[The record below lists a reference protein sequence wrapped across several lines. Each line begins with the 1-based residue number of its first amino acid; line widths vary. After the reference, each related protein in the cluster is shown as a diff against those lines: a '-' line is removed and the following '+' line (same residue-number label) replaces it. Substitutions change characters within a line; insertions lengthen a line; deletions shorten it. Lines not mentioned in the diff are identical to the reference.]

1 MRRYSDPVEVR
12 SGSRL
17 GTVQGTVPRR
27 SGRSGAGT
35 VEVDG
40 LVDGLADDALNG
52 GVNGE
57 RDGGADGGADG
68 GVDELVDGREAVD
81 VAEPGAFIWHGRLYV
96 VRRVLAH
103 WRERRSWWRDA
114 LDPVPGQPTG
124 IDVASREQHVWRVE
138 ASRGQAFGTG
148 VFDLTSDG
156 AEGADADWR
165 LVRVAD

>member
-12 SGSRL
+12 SGTTEL
-17 GTVQGTVPRR
+17 
-27 SGRSGAGT
+27 RSGAAQ
-35 VEVDG
+35 EAASDREPVDP
-40 LVDGLADDALNG
+40 
-52 GVNGE
+52 
-57 RDGGADGGADG
+57 
-68 GVDELVDGREAVD
+68 
-81 VAEPGAFIWHGRLYV
+81 AEPDVFIWQGRLYV

-138 ASRGQAFGTG
+138 ASRGQSFGTG

-156 AEGADADWR
+156 AEGPDADWR

>member
-17 GTVQGTVPRR
+17 GTVQWSVP
-27 SGRSGAGT
+27 GRGS
-35 VEVDG
+35 
-40 LVDGLADDALNG
+40 
-52 GVNGE
+52 
-57 RDGGADGGADG
+57 
-68 GVDELVDGREAVD
+68 VDEMEPVDEVVVGRETVD
-81 VAEPGAFIWHGRLYV
+81 AAGPEAFIWQGRLYV

-156 AEGADADWR
+156 AEGADAVWR

>member
-17 GTVQGTVPRR
+17 GTVQGAVP
-27 SGRSGAGT
+27 GRGVGPVDEKDA
-35 VEVDG
+35 VEV
-40 LVDGLADDALNG
+40 V
-52 GVNGE
+52 V
-57 RDGGADGGADG
+57 
-68 GVDELVDGREAVD
+68 GRETVD
-81 VAEPGAFIWHGRLYV
+81 V
-96 VRRVLAH
+96 
-103 WRERRSWWRDA
+103 ERRSWWRDA

-156 AEGADADWR
+156 AEGTDADWR

>member
-17 GTVQGTVPRR
+17 GAVQGTAP
-27 SGRSGAGT
+27 GRGAGSVHGT
-35 VEVDG
+35 VEVDA
-40 LVDGLADDALNG
+40 LVDGG
-52 GVNGE
+52 G
-57 RDGGADGGADG
+57 
-68 GVDELVDGREAVD
+68 GREAVD
-81 VAEPGAFIWHGRLYV
+81 VAGPEAFIWQGRLYV
-96 VRRVLAH
+96 VRRVLDH
-103 WRERRSWWRDA
+103 WRERRSWGRDA

-138 ASRGQAFGTG
+138 ASRGQSFGTG

-156 AEGADADWR
+156 AEGPDADWR

>member
-17 GTVQGTVPRR
+17 GTVQGAVP
-27 SGRSGAGT
+27 GRGVGSVDQSDA
-35 VEVDG
+35 VEV
-40 LVDGLADDALNG
+40 VA
-52 GVNGE
+52 
-57 RDGGADGGADG
+57 
-68 GVDELVDGREAVD
+68 GRETVD
-81 VAEPGAFIWHGRLYV
+81 VPGPEAFIWQGRLYV

-156 AEGADADWR
+156 AAGAAADWR

>member
-12 SGSRL
+12 SGSRP
-17 GTVQGTVPRR
+17 GTVQGTAP
-27 SGRSGAGT
+27 GRGAGDRPGAVHGT
-35 VEVDG
+35 VEVAG
-40 LVDGLADDALNG
+40 P
-52 GVNGE
+52 E
-57 RDGGADGGADG
+57 
-68 GVDELVDGREAVD
+68 
-81 VAEPGAFIWHGRLYV
+81 AFIWQGRLYV
-96 VRRVLAH
+96 VRRVLDH

-138 ASRGQAFGTG
+138 ASRGQSFGTG

-156 AEGADADWR
+156 AEGSDADWR

>member
-17 GTVQGTVPRR
+17 GAVQGTAPRR
-27 SGRSGAGT
+27 GVGSVHGT
-35 VEVDG
+35 VEVDA
-40 LVDGLADDALNG
+40 LVDGG
-52 GVNGE
+52 G
-57 RDGGADGGADG
+57 
-68 GVDELVDGREAVD
+68 DGREVVD
-81 VAEPGAFIWHGRLYV
+81 VAGPEAFIWQGRLYV

-138 ASRGQAFGTG
+138 ASRGQSFGTG

-156 AEGADADWR
+156 AEGPDADWR

>member
-12 SGSRL
+12 AGFRVGSGSPAGSRL
-17 GTVQGTVPRR
+17 GAEQGAAP
-27 SGRSGAGT
+27 
-35 VEVDG
+35 
-40 LVDGLADDALNG
+40 
-52 GVNGE
+52 
-57 RDGGADGGADG
+57 
-68 GVDELVDGREAVD
+68 GREAVD
-81 VAEPGAFIWHGRLYV
+81 VSEPEAFIWQGRLYV

-138 ASRGQAFGTG
+138 ASRGQAFGIG

-156 AEGADADWR
+156 ADGADADWR

>member
-12 SGSRL
+12 SARP
-17 GTVQGTVPRR
+17 GTVQGAVPD
-27 SGRSGAGT
+27 GATNAPVGT
-35 VEVDG
+35 
-40 LVDGLADDALNG
+40 
-52 GVNGE
+52 
-57 RDGGADGGADG
+57 
-68 GVDELVDGREAVD
+68 LVDGREAVD
-81 VAEPGAFIWHGRLYV
+81 VAGPEAFIWQGRLYV

-114 LDPVPGQPTG
+114 LDPLPGQPTG

-138 ASRGQAFGTG
+138 ASRGQAFGAG

-156 AEGADADWR
+156 AEGLDAAWR

>member
-17 GTVQGTVPRR
+17 GAVQGTAP
-27 SGRSGAGT
+27 GRGAGSVHGT
-35 VEVDG
+35 VEVDA
-40 LVDGLADDALNG
+40 LVDGG
-52 GVNGE
+52 G
-57 RDGGADGGADG
+57 
-68 GVDELVDGREAVD
+68 GREAVD
-81 VAEPGAFIWHGRLYV
+81 VAGPEAFIWQGRLYV

-138 ASRGQAFGTG
+138 ASRGQSFGTG

-156 AEGADADWR
+156 AEGPDADWR

>member
-17 GTVQGTVPRR
+17 GAVQGTAR
-27 SGRSGAGT
+27 GAGSVHGT
-35 VEVDG
+35 VEVDA
-40 LVDGLADDALNG
+40 LVDGG
-52 GVNGE
+52 GG
-57 RDGGADGGADG
+57 
-68 GVDELVDGREAVD
+68 GREAVD
-81 VAEPGAFIWHGRLYV
+81 VAGPEAFIWQGRLYV

-138 ASRGQAFGTG
+138 ASRGQSFGTG

-156 AEGADADWR
+156 AEGPDADWR

>member
-12 SGSRL
+12 SGSRP
-17 GTVQGTVPRR
+17 GTVQGTAP
-27 SGRSGAGT
+27 GRGAGDRPGAVHGT
-35 VEVDG
+35 VEVAG
-40 LVDGLADDALNG
+40 P
-52 GVNGE
+52 E
-57 RDGGADGGADG
+57 
-68 GVDELVDGREAVD
+68 
-81 VAEPGAFIWHGRLYV
+81 AFIWQGRLYV

-138 ASRGQAFGTG
+138 ASRGQSFGTG

-156 AEGADADWR
+156 AEGSDADWR

>member
-1 MRRYSDPVEVR
+1 MRRYSDRVEVR
-12 SGSRL
+12 AGSRVGSAAGSRL
-17 GTVQGTVPRR
+17 GAPAGSRLGAEQGAAP
-27 SGRSGAGT
+27 
-35 VEVDG
+35 
-40 LVDGLADDALNG
+40 
-52 GVNGE
+52 
-57 RDGGADGGADG
+57 
-68 GVDELVDGREAVD
+68 GREAVD
-81 VAEPGAFIWHGRLYV
+81 ASEPDAFIWQGRLYV

-138 ASRGQAFGTG
+138 ASRGQSFGTG

-156 AEGADADWR
+156 AEGPDADWR

>member
-17 GTVQGTVPRR
+17 GAVQGTAPGRGA
-27 SGRSGAGT
+27 GRSTARSRWTLWWT
-35 VEVDG
+35 VEV
-40 LVDGLADDALNG
+40 V
-52 GVNGE
+52 
-57 RDGGADGGADG
+57 
-68 GVDELVDGREAVD
+68 GREAVD
-81 VAEPGAFIWHGRLYV
+81 VAGPEAFIWQGRLYV

-138 ASRGQAFGTG
+138 ASRGQSFGTG

-156 AEGADADWR
+156 AEGPDADWR

>member
-17 GTVQGTVPRR
+17 GTVQGAVP
-27 SGRSGAGT
+27 GRGVGSVDESDA
-35 VEVDG
+35 VEV
-40 LVDGLADDALNG
+40 VA
-52 GVNGE
+52 
-57 RDGGADGGADG
+57 
-68 GVDELVDGREAVD
+68 GRETVD
-81 VAEPGAFIWHGRLYV
+81 VAGPEAFIWQGRLYV

-156 AEGADADWR
+156 AAGADADWR

>member
-17 GTVQGTVPRR
+17 GAVQGTAP
-27 SGRSGAGT
+27 GRGAGAAHGT
-35 VEVDG
+35 VEIAG
-40 LVDGLADDALNG
+40 P
-52 GVNGE
+52 E
-57 RDGGADGGADG
+57 
-68 GVDELVDGREAVD
+68 
-81 VAEPGAFIWHGRLYV
+81 AFIWQGRLYV
-96 VRRVLAH
+96 VRRVLDH

-138 ASRGQAFGTG
+138 ASRGQSFGTG

-156 AEGADADWR
+156 AEGPDADWR